1 MQMYQQLSSSGQ
13 QQQESNE
20 ISFVELKTYHQNH
33 SPQSIAWSPHTSLR
47 GLPRVVHFAV
57 AFSVSTEEN
66 VNISSNNVVSGDFFA
81 RSIYFLKAKEYL
93 Y

>member
-1 MQMYQQLSSSGQ
+1 LLSDDEGKQSHMQMYQQLSSSGQ

-33 SPQSIAWSPHTSLR
+33 RPQSIAWSPHTTLR

-57 AFSVSTEEN
+57 AFSVYTEEN
-66 VNISSNNVVSGDFFA
+66 VNISSNNVVS
-81 RSIYFLKAKEYL
+81 
-93 Y
+93 